1 MVAISSLLPIL
12 RIFHPSLPK
21 DPRTILKTP
30 RSSNVRAIEGGSYY
44 HFGIVKSYVEQ
55 IKGHSGY
62 YGCDKCTQKGEWYS
76 KVIFPSTNAP
86 LRTNQA
92 FSQMT
97 DFEHHIGVTP
107 LKTLSIG
114 MVTQFPLDYMHL
126 VRLGVTKRILMFLL
140 KSPVRGGIRI
150 GQTSINGISKRLFE
164 FRTFIPREFSRKC
177 RPLSDIERWKA
188 VEFRQFLL
196 YSGIV
201 ARKGHLSNALY
212 KSFLLFFCWDSLF
225 S

>member
-1 MVAISSLLPIL
+1 
-12 RIFHPSLPK
+12 
-21 DPRTILKTP
+21 
-30 RSSNVRAIEGGSYY
+30 
-44 HFGIVKSYVEQ
+44 
-55 IKGHSGY
+55 
-62 YGCDKCTQKGEWYS
+62 
-76 KVIFPSTNAP
+76 
-86 LRTNQA
+86 
-92 FSQMT
+92 MT

-114 MVTQFPLDYMHL
+114 MVTQFPLYYLMHL
-126 VRLGVTKRILMFLL
+126 VCLGVMKRILMFLM
-140 KSPVRGGIRI
+140 KSPARDGIRI

-201 ARKGHLSNALY
+201 ALKGHLSNALY
-212 KSFLLFFCWDSLF
+212 KNFFCFLLGFTV
-225 S
+225 